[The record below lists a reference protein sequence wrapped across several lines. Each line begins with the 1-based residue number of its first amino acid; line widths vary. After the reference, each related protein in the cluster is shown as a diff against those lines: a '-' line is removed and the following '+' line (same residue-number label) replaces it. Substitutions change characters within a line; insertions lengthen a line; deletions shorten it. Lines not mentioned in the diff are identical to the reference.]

1 MFWPSRARN
10 YGGENK
16 LTKAADKEA
25 TLDRLLRVGRK
36 AGGTPTFAEAQENY
50 LFKRPIKNASRSY
63 ADLGRLVSEKSS

>member
-1 MFWPSRARN
+1 MTVDA
-10 YGGENK
+10 
-16 LTKAADKEA
+16 EA
-25 TLDRLLRVGRK
+25 TLDRLLRMGKK